1 MKIYTV
7 TTLRGALAA
16 GKRTVGYY
24 EKFEEAE
31 DVVLNNICDI
41 CEEGYYHFA
50 VIEEVEPGIYMVPR
64 TEIWYKWNREKGQ
77 YENIIEKPDRF
88 KQIAGWSMG

>member
-1 MKIYTV
+1 MPIYTV

-16 GKRTVGYY
+16 GNRAIGY
-24 EKFEEAE
+24 FETFKEAE
-31 DVVLNNICDI
+31 EVVINNELDI
-41 CEEGYYHFA
+41 CEEGYYHYA
-50 VIEEVEPGIYMVPR
+50 VIEEVHPGIYTVPR

-88 KQIAGWSMG
+88 KQICGWSLG